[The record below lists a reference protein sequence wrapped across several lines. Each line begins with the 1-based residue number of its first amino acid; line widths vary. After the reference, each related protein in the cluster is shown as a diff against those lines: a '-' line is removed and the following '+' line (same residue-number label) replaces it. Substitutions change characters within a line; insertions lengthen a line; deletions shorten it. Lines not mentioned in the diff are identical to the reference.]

1 MSERDVKLVVYVG
14 GILIVFLLSYFL
26 VYPSV
31 LKIKEIQK
39 EIKIAEKTLESK
51 KATLEKAKK
60 LYKEYNE
67 RKADLEKMNQ
77 LLSPE
82 PDIIFQLI
90 QFEALTLNNGM
101 ELENISFGSLG
112 TSEKGVG
119 IFPVSLKIKG
129 DYPHFKNYLEALA
142 KNLNLI
148 DVKTISFGSSKE
160 GEEGVY
166 SFSLK
171 VNTYTEKTPETRTEK
186 KTEKKTEEKT
196 EKERK

>member
-1 MSERDVKLVVYVG
+1 MSERDIKLVVYVG

-31 LKIKEIQK
+31 LKVKEIQK
-39 EIKIAEKTLESK
+39 EIKIAEKTLENK

-67 RKADLEKMNQ
+67 RKADFEKMNQ

-90 QFEALTLNNGM
+90 QFEALALNNGM
-101 ELENISFGSLG
+101 ELENISFGSLT

-119 IFPVSLKIKG
+119 IFPVNLKVKG

-148 DVKTISFGSSKE
+148 DVKTISFGPSKE

-171 VNTYTEKTPETRTEK
+171 VNTYTEKTPETRRE
-186 KTEKKTEEKT
+186 ERTEEKM
-196 EKERK
+196 EKKAEEERK